1 MLFLGHEFRL
11 SLESIRKENQAKDCD
26 TQWSNYF
33 SHFPPLYR
41 RFIKINIMKNA
52 ALSSIFFVKNDW
64 LIQKINELIQK
75 IRQFVEENV

>member
-1 MLFLGHEFRL
+1 
-11 SLESIRKENQAKDCD
+11 
-26 TQWSNYF
+26 
-33 SHFPPLYR
+33 
-41 RFIKINIMKNA
+41 MKNA